1 MPIKADLPPNP
12 NKVAKVDWN
21 DYLKAQKGYQV
32 RPTKPKQ
39 PEPKSSKK
47 PEVEKKFVSFPKRR
61 KKKTYAPPKLPE
73 QSLVGTDGFD
83 YLNKPMNEVADQTVK
98 FIRGYDGNGDGFK
111 AYVDFMAE
119 NPQFDFRNAAII
131 QAMNPGTKGVGTF
144 AAWNQVKELLEK
156 KGYQPDEFLNKEIDE
171 RRYEKKKLG
180 ILKGA
185 RGIRLLKKKKWYPA
199 YDEYGRPYYIDGK
212 RVMRREDQ
220 LSPLEQRKNGGH
232 KGFLKRGPSKNQ
244 ADDYKNYHVY
254 TLEQTNLKQEYFPL
268 LQQVWSHRYDYNDL
282 ETVRNFQAGLDDYAK
297 RYSIQAKPV
306 MQIPP
311 TAETLSKQIDDL
323 VSAVID
329 NPRYRSQTIEESS
342 RTTEKKA
349 NRHEHKQPDRFKL
362 QKELTSYLVKR
373 HFGLVNEVEATKA
386 ADWAGRLNKLS
397 DTKLT
402 TTLSDSRKATNN
414 ISRIVAMSVCE
425 PRSWRSPLTS

>member
-144 AAWNQVKELLEK
+144 AAWNQVKEL
-156 KGYQPDEFLNKEIDE
+156 
-171 RRYEKKKLG
+171 
-180 ILKGA
+180 
-185 RGIRLLKKKKWYPA
+185 
-199 YDEYGRPYYIDGK
+199 
-212 RVMRREDQ
+212 
-220 LSPLEQRKNGGH
+220 
-232 KGFLKRGPSKNQ
+232 
-244 ADDYKNYHVY
+244 
-254 TLEQTNLKQEYFPL
+254 
-268 LQQVWSHRYDYNDL
+268 
-282 ETVRNFQAGLDDYAK
+282 
-297 RYSIQAKPV
+297 
-306 MQIPP
+306 
-311 TAETLSKQIDDL
+311 
-323 VSAVID
+323 
-329 NPRYRSQTIEESS
+329 
-342 RTTEKKA
+342 
-349 NRHEHKQPDRFKL
+349 
-362 QKELTSYLVKR
+362 
-373 HFGLVNEVEATKA
+373 
-386 ADWAGRLNKLS
+386 
-397 DTKLT
+397 
-402 TTLSDSRKATNN
+402 
-414 ISRIVAMSVCE
+414 
-425 PRSWRSPLTS
+425 